1 MVGLFVVVIL
11 RLISEIRRPI
21 FVFVC
26 FGVLGLATVISLPL
40 LVDLIFIND
49 SVSFDSVRTSG
60 RITIWQTLFDHWPS
74 GVGGIIFGAGGG
86 GARDLLISELNG
98 FETGLLQPHNE
109 YLRLAFDYGFV
120 GLGLWLLFYFRVFK
134 DHCDFVS
141 FYSVIFLSRPW
152 YQIYYSGVY
161 SI

>member
-11 RLISEIRRPI
+11 RLISEIRRPV

-60 RITIWQTLFDHWPS
+60 RITIWQTLFDYWPS
-74 GVGGIIFGAGGG
+74 GVGGIVFGAGGG
-86 GARDLLISELNG
+86 GARDLLISDSMDLKQVYYSRIMN
-98 FETGLLQPHNE
+98 T
-109 YLRLAFDYGFV
+109 
-120 GLGLWLLFYFRVFK
+120 
-134 DHCDFVS
+134 CDFLLIMV
-141 FYSVIFLSRPW
+141 LSA
-152 YQIYYSGVY
+152 
-161 SI
+161 